1 MNKSLVLTVEEKA
14 SIINRDEKTYGSFAE
29 IGAGQEVARWFFRVG
44 LSSNTIAK
52 TMSAYDMTFSDTI
65 YGREKSGRY
74 VCESRLIK
82 MLDHE
87 YRLIEERLGEKR
99 GHNTQFFA
107 FANTVAA
114 KSYSVD
120 QGHGWIGVRFQKAF
134 LEKPCEI
141 VLHINLLDPRNILQ
155 QEAIGL
161 LSVNLIFGALYLSND
176 MEKLLKSLVDNIKQ
190 DRLEIDMIR
199 CSGPAFSTWD
209 NRLINFHLVRF
220 GLGPS
225 ALFGPDQQVHQ
236 PSEVLYGKNI
246 LIQKGKQHTQTDLLE
261 SALPSFMADHHLKD
275 QTSVMHFVDMSL
287 DEILESDCLDL
298 KHLLSHIDHLNH
310 LGYYVLVSNEI
321 TIAELSQ
328 RLKQQNIRSCGFVL
342 DRDDLQKIFQKPDQ
356 YSHFK
361 GGVMEAMGR
370 LFSQNTYIYVPSFQ
384 QDQDIDGHSLNIEKS
399 YLNLYNYLFKENK
412 IKQTALGFSS

>member
-1 MNKSLVLTVEEKA
+1 MDKPLILTVEEKA
-14 SIINRDEKTYGSFAE
+14 SMINRDEKTYGSFAE

-87 YRLIEERLGEKR
+87 YSLIEERLGKKR
-99 GHNTQFFA
+99 GQNTQFFA

-120 QGHGWIGVRFQKAF
+120 KGHGWIGLRFQKAF
-134 LEKPCEI
+134 LEQPCEI
-141 VLHINLLDPRNILQ
+141 VLHVNLLDPRNILQ

-161 LSVNLIFGALYLSND
+161 LSVNLIFAALYLNDD

-199 CSGPAFSTWD
+199 CSGPAFSKWD
-209 NRLINFHLVRF
+209 NRLINFHLVKL

-225 ALFGPDQQVHQ
+225 ALFGPDQHVHQ
-236 PSEVLYGKNI
+236 SSEILYGKNI
-246 LIQKGKQHTQTDLLE
+246 LVQKGKLHTHTNLLASTLPHFIADQHLDDK
-261 SALPSFMADHHLKD
+261 S
-275 QTSVMHFVDMSL
+275 SVMCFVDMSL
-287 DEILESDCLDL
+287 DEILKSDILDL
-298 KHLLSHIDHLNH
+298 QHLLSQIDDMNQAGH
-310 LGYYVLVSNEI
+310 YVLISNE
-321 TIAELSQ
+321 THIAKLSQ
-328 RLKQQNIRSCGFVL
+328 RLKEQNIKSCGFVL
-342 DRDDLQKIFQKPDQ
+342 EKEDLQKIFQNSDQ
-356 YSHFK
+356 YTHFK

-370 LFSQNTYIYVPSFQ
+370 LFSQNTCIYVPSLPK
-384 QDQDIDGHSLNIEKS
+384 DQHLDDRNLNIEKS
-399 YLNLYNYLFKENK
+399 YFNLYKHLLKENK
-412 IKQTALGFSS
+412 IKCL